1 MEGEKYLKTNEV
13 AKILGV
19 NRKTIQR
26 WAENGILVP
35 AHKTGAGYSLY
46 TRRQIAE
53 LCQSATNLLARMTNC
68 DKSPTIKNR
77 TATHLQSAVKTTSEF
92 KKKRKSIRIIPAK
105 KLVMTNDKLTKTL
118 FSLPPEEYISV
129 LENGGELVEV
139 KNFPKV
145 GEIITPYWLEL
156 VDSYTDKSPLTM
168 FAKAVFTACISE
180 WIIGNRHTTDGII
193 FRHITGK
200 PSGSN
205 AQPSPAMKEL
215 ILYCVRK
222 MMCTVLRVN
231 MTEVCKH
238 LHYNNGVPLIL
249 NAPILPCKYVEE
261 VINGQE
267 SRVVIY
273 FLDESPLLTIARAKN
288 NQFLAVEPR
297 LLNISN
303 QSSSSKNISIRHCVI
318 QRVLEIILHNLRP
331 TVIKFDYV
339 FQVCGLM
346 DADPKKKFE
355 VIQEII
361 EIFEYL
367 VLGGDIK
374 SFIVNKDDDKCDSVE
389 FMLSDLSLIELR

>member
-1 MEGEKYLKTNEV
+1 
-13 AKILGV
+13 
-19 NRKTIQR
+19 
-26 WAENGILVP
+26 
-35 AHKTGAGYSLY
+35 
-46 TRRQIAE
+46 
-53 LCQSATNLLARMTNC
+53 
-68 DKSPTIKNR
+68 
-77 TATHLQSAVKTTSEF
+77 
-92 KKKRKSIRIIPAK
+92 
-105 KLVMTNDKLTKTL
+105 MTNDKLTKTL

-249 NAPILPCKYVEE
+249 RECW
-261 VINGQE
+261 
-267 SRVVIY
+267 
-273 FLDESPLLTIARAKN
+273 
-288 NQFLAVEPR
+288 
-297 LLNISN
+297 
-303 QSSSSKNISIRHCVI
+303 
-318 QRVLEIILHNLRP
+318 
-331 TVIKFDYV
+331 
-339 FQVCGLM
+339 
-346 DADPKKKFE
+346 
-355 VIQEII
+355 
-361 EIFEYL
+361 
-367 VLGGDIK
+367 
-374 SFIVNKDDDKCDSVE
+374 
-389 FMLSDLSLIELR
+389 